1 MEIHIYVYAY
11 TPITCLFFKPGF
23 HKPGFHNIHIGTI
36 PRFFTGK
43 KMDIMDNSLYVTDI
57 NLNVEL
63 LVQFIAIMEILVFQ
77 MLHIIVLSSSNQC

>member
-1 MEIHIYVYAY
+1 
-11 TPITCLFFKPGF
+11 
-23 HKPGFHNIHIGTI
+23 
-36 PRFFTGK
+36 
-43 KMDIMDNSLYVTDI
+43 MDITDNSLYVTDI